1 MKILFVSPRF
11 PYPPKK
17 GDQLRA
23 YNQMKGLKALGH
35 EVHLIS
41 FGNQQPIPN
50 EVRQLCSKVTIV
62 PFSKRTAVRNMFLGL
77 FKKWP
82 LQTSLYYS
90 NKLLQILRIET
101 SKEQYDIVHHQLV
114 RLYPYQSSI
123 NHVPNVIDFVD
134 SISLNLKR
142 SAQLKK
148 SLINPLTR
156 WEAKNVH
163 NMEQVASSRY
173 DGGIFISDIDKNNV
187 SLNRDTLTTIAN
199 GVDLEY
205 FSYQKHLTTKNN
217 IVFVGNMSYSPNR
230 AGVKYFI
237 KHIFPLIKEKL
248 EDFTF
253 YVVGRN
259 PTKDLIRLCEKH
271 KNIVLTGEVDDVRK
285 YLWNAKL
292 FVCPLKSGAGLQ
304 NKVLEAMSC
313 GTPVITTS
321 IVSEPIKA
329 KDNQSIIVRD
339 RDEEFAEKIIELL
352 SDPMKLNDVRK
363 EARTFVETNYKWEHL
378 NHQLIDFYNMTISKH
393 ISKKIPTPP
402 KEIKAEVIG

>member
-23 YNQMKGLKALGH
+23 YNQLRGLKALGH

-41 FGNQQPIPN
+41 FGKQQPIPN
-50 EVRQLCSKVTIV
+50 EVHQLCKKVTIV
-62 PFSKRTAVRNMFLGL
+62 PHSKRTAIKSMFLGL

-90 NKLLQILRIET
+90 NELLQILRNET

-114 RLYPYQSSI
+114 RLYPYQSTI

-148 SLINPLTR
+148 SLINPITR

-187 SLNRDTLTTIAN
+187 SLNRDTLITIAN
-199 GVDLEY
+199 GVDLKY
-205 FSYQKHLTTKNN
+205 FSYKKQLTTKNN
-217 IVFVGNMSYSPNR
+217 FVFVGNMSYAPNR
-230 AGVKYFI
+230 DGVKYFI
-237 KHIFPLIKEKL
+237 KHIFPLIKEKM

-259 PTKDLIRLCEKH
+259 PTQDLIRLCAKH

-285 YLWNAKL
+285 YLWDAKL

-313 GTPVITTS
+313 GIPVITTS

-329 KDNQSIIVRD
+329 INDQSIIVRD
-339 RDEEFAEKIIELL
+339 RDEEFAEKIVDLL
-352 SDPMKLNDVRK
+352 SDPMKLNDIRK
-363 EARTFVETNYKWEHL
+363 EARTFVESNYKWEHL
-378 NHQLIDFYNMTISKH
+378 NHQLIDFYKMTINKH
-393 ISKKIPTPP
+393 ISKRNPTPQ
-402 KEIKAEVIG
+402 KEVKAEVIG